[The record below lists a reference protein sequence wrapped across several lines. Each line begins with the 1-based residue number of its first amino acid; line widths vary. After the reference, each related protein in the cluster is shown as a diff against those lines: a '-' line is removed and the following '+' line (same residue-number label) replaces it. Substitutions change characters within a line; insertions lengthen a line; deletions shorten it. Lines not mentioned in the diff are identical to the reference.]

1 MRPSPISSPNV
12 QSTGASQQSLQAI
25 NQPWLS
31 STPQGKPPL
40 PPPSYRPQVNSPSM
54 QQRPHIPQQH
64 ISTSAA
70 TPQPQQQQSQ
80 QQHQP
85 QEQLQQLRSP
95 QQPLAHP
102 HQPTRVQ
109 GLVNQKVTS
118 PVMPSQPPVA
128 QPGNHAKTVSAETE
142 PSDDRILGKR
152 SIHELL
158 QQVSTDLSSYSQL
171 WVAILHIDQ
180 YSHSHA

>member
-1 MRPSPISSPNV
+1 MRPSPIGSPSV
-12 QSTGASQQSLQAI
+12 QSTGAAQQSLQAI

-40 PPPSYRPQVNSPSM
+40 PPPSYRPQVNSPS
-54 QQRPHIPQQH
+54 RPHIPQQH
-64 ISTSAA
+64 FSTSAA
-70 TPQPQQQQSQ
+70 TSQPQQ

-95 QQPLAHP
+95 QQPLPHP

-109 GLVNQKVTS
+109 GSVNQKVTS

-128 QPGNHAKTVSAETE
+128 QPGNQAKTVSAENE
-142 PSDDRILGKR
+142 ASDDRVLGKR

-158 QQVSTDLSSYSQL
+158 QQVSTNLSLYSQL
-171 WVAILHIDQ
+171 WVIHFA
-180 YSHSHA
+180 Y

>member
-1 MRPSPISSPNV
+1 MRPSPIGSPGV
-12 QSTGASQQSLQAI
+12 QSSTGAAQQSLQAI

-31 STPQGKPPL
+31 SSAQGKPPL
-40 PPPSYRPQVNSPSM
+40 PPPSYRPQVNTPSM
-54 QQRPHIPQQH
+54 QQRSHSPQQH
-64 ISTSAA
+64 LSTSAA
-70 TPQPQQQQSQ
+70 TSQPQQQQQQQ

-95 QQPLAHP
+95 QQPLPHP

-109 GLVNQKVTS
+109 GSVNQKATSLAMPTQS
-118 PVMPSQPPVA
+118 PVP
-128 QPGNHAKTVSAETE
+128 QPGNQAKTVSAENE

-158 QQVSTDLSSYSQL
+158 QQVSTDLSLYSQH
-171 WVAILHIDQ
+171 WVIHFA
-180 YSHSHA
+180 Y